1 MIRHPPRS
9 NRTDPLFPYTPLFLS
24 DRAEGFRSVRIDA
37 PAIAADDQVVHD
49 PALAGARV
57 DTAEIRVAP
66 VREGTHRPL
75 RQHLRHRAVDRV
87 EYANL
92 TAGAA
97 AARGREL
104 TTRSRSSSNTPLRI
118 SLTGRIRMPPAKAAF
133 VPFTPFT
140 PGATPPT
147 PN

>member
-87 EYANL
+87 D
-92 TAGAA
+92 
-97 AARGREL
+97 RKS
-104 TTRSRSSSNTPLRI
+104 TRLNSSH
-118 SLTGRIRMPPAKAAF
+118 
-133 VPFTPFT
+133 
-140 PGATPPT
+140 
-147 PN
+147 